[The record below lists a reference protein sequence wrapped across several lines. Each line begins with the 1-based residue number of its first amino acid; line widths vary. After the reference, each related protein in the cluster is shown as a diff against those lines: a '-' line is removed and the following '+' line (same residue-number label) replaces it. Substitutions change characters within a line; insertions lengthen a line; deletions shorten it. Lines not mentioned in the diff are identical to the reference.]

1 MQISREK
8 LKAEANTL
16 RKRAAPIWE
25 ALEGP
30 ERDQHK
36 RAFESSLKHFEEQRL
51 CISVMGEFNT
61 GKSTL
66 LNAFIGEELLGTDQL
81 ECTAT
86 PTWIR
91 WTDGEDEQRQAT
103 VIYADGESKSMPW
116 AEARAY
122 TTLDRGDTWEQ
133 IERVEIT
140 LPQPADGEGRPT
152 GLVLVDTPG
161 LNGNSQLEAR
171 SIHQLGM
178 SHVTIVV
185 VPVDGIGR
193 KTDADLIKNAL
204 KIADR
209 VMVVIN
215 KCDQQAKTGDGFE
228 KFKAELRRRI
238 PELSYKN
245 IYALSAKRGLDDATY
260 RDGEDELKKEMYHFE
275 HELKNALADPVSALR
290 RRPVALLREICK
302 DELARIEKVDAESD
316 ADASRDVDAARARLK
331 EAKMNLER
339 SQEEILQLVRKT
351 MADEVDGIQRFL
363 NEMRPVKEKEM
374 RAFIDGIGD
383 TLLDQDDLDAAR
395 KQVSHHSEMMTKPIF
410 DRLSRLLTAL
420 ARRLIF
426 DLEQRGVSKVKAL
439 NLPEVAPLRLDT
451 VTLEQQADIA
461 SKALRRRQNEI
472 EGLKREVEKCEGEVK
487 RRKERVATLG
497 RQCAPLEG
505 LEKQRKKALSERKGL
520 GPRPNPKEVYYW
532 AEETREVK
540 RRGLARI
547 LDLFHTKT
555 QKVRVQRKRK
565 DYHNVEQWERQY
577 AAADKKV
584 SSLDKQIKLL
594 KKVRYEMQ
602 KIRGEL
608 PKLERETGKARA
620 NLKRAEDRLA
630 REREKY
636 RRASL
641 ETRRAELRKGMRRE
655 LENIFDALPQ
665 AFERE
670 ADEMLKKI
678 SWEFSARFKK
688 AADQQ
693 QKSLA
698 NEVERRQELA
708 RRADAGRAKRAES
721 RQVLKR
727 ALAELS

>member
-8 LKAEANTL
+8 LKAEADAW
-16 RKRAAPIWE
+16 RKRTAPIWE

-66 LNAFIGEELLGTDQL
+66 LNTFIGEELLGMDQL

-86 PTWIR
+86 PTWVR
-91 WTDGEDEQRQAT
+91 WTDGEDEQRQAM

-122 TTLDRGDTWEQ
+122 TTLERDTWGQ
-133 IERVEIT
+133 IERVELT

-193 KTDADLIKNAL
+193 KTDADLIKNASD
-204 KIADR
+204 IADR

-228 KFKAELRRRI
+228 KFKEDLRRRI

-245 IYALSAKRGLDDATY
+245 IYTLSAKRELDGAGY
-260 RDGEDELKKEMYHFE
+260 RDGEDELKKEMYRFAHN
-275 HELKNALADPVSALR
+275 LKNALADPVSALR
-290 RRPVALLREICK
+290 GRPVTLLREICK
-302 DELARIEKVDAESD
+302 DELARIEKIDAESD
-316 ADASRDVDAARARLK
+316 ADASKDVDAVRARLE

-339 SQEEILQLVRKT
+339 SQEEILRLAQKT
-351 MADEVDGIQRFL
+351 VAAEAEGIQRFL
-363 NEMRPVKEKEM
+363 NEMRPVVEQEM
-374 RAFIDGIGD
+374 QAFIDGLGD
-383 TLLDQDDLDAAR
+383 TLLEQDDLDAAR
-395 KQVSHHSEMMTKPIF
+395 NQVSKHSEMKTKPIF

-426 DLEQRGVSKVKAL
+426 DLEQRGVSKVNAL
-439 NLPEVAPLRLDT
+439 HLPEVGLLQLDT
-451 VTLEQQADIA
+451 ATLKQQADIA
-461 SKALRRRQNEI
+461 SKALRRRQNEV
-472 EGLKREVEKCEGEVK
+472 EELKREVEKCEGEVK
-487 RRKERVATLG
+487 RRKALVATLG

-505 LEKQRKKALSERKGL
+505 LEKQREKALSERKGL
-520 GPRPNPKEVYYW
+520 GPKPNPKEVSYC

-540 RRGLARI
+540 RRGLAMI
-547 LDLFHTKT
+547 LDFFHTKT
-555 QKVRVQRKRK
+555 EKVTVQRKRK
-565 DYHNVEQWERQY
+565 DYRNVEEWERQY
-577 AAADKKV
+577 AAASKKV
-584 SSLDKQIKLL
+584 SDLDKQIKPL

-630 REREKY
+630 REREEY

-641 ETRRAELRKGMRRE
+641 ETRRAKLREGTRRE
-655 LENIFDALPQ
+655 LENIFDDELPR
-665 AFERE
+665 AFARE
-670 ADEMLKKI
+670 ADEMLEKI
-678 SWEFSARFKK
+678 SWKFGTRFKK
-688 AADQQ
+688 AADLQ
-693 QKSLA
+693 QKSLK
-698 NEVERRQELA
+698 EEMERRQKLA
-708 RRADAGRAKRAES
+708 RAEDSKRAKRAES